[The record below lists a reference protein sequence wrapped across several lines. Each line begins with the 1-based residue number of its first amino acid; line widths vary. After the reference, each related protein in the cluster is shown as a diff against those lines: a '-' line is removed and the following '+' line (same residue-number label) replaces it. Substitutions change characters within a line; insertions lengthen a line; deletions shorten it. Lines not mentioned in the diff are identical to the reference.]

1 MLLLIEPQIQIV
13 PNAITGHRF
22 QIAILIQ
29 ESVEPKHRDTEM
41 KKILMLILL
50 LVSTNVFAG
59 YWSGNDLYKWMKYDD
74 KILTRKNYIAGVV
87 DTMTSLGMSVC
98 IDQGTTTDQIEL
110 ITSNYMQKHP
120 EHWTNEGSYF
130 VILAIQEAYPC
141 KKL

>member
-1 MLLLIEPQIQIV
+1 M
-13 PNAITGHRF
+13 
-22 QIAILIQ
+22 
-29 ESVEPKHRDTEM
+29 
-41 KKILMLILL
+41 
-50 LVSTNVFAG
+50 VSTYVLSG

-74 KILTRKNYIAGVV
+74 KILTRKKNIAVV
-87 DTMTSLGMSVC
+87 VYAMTSLGMSVS

-120 EHWTNEGSYF
+120 EYWTNEGSYF

>member
-1 MLLLIEPQIQIV
+1 
-13 PNAITGHRF
+13 
-22 QIAILIQ
+22 
-29 ESVEPKHRDTEM
+29 
-41 KKILMLILL
+41 MLILL

-120 EHWTNEGSYF
+120 EHWTNEASYF